1 VPLPLAFHSRS
12 AYIYIHVELQQPQPD
27 LQIPLVVRRGA
38 PDDDKAV
45 ADEERISQGDRV
57 YAGAFLVISALAQG
71 WVFGMVIYL
80 AVFAA
85 VTGAFLRPEANSLL
99 RLAGAVMKRKKDVA
113 VVQREE

>member
-1 VPLPLAFHSRS
+1 M
-12 AYIYIHVELQQPQPD
+12 
-27 LQIPLVVRRGA
+27 VRRGA

-45 ADEERISQGDRV
+45 ADEERISQGVRV
-57 YAGAFLVISALAQG
+57 YAGAFLAISTLVQG
-71 WVFGMVIYL
+71 WICGMAIYL

-85 VTGAFLRPEANSLL
+85 ATCTFLRPEAISLL